1 MIATYDTP
9 LARLCKQANLSTAA
23 VAEKAGVER
32 ETARLWLIGRSV
44 PRPRHAKVL
53 ARLLG
58 IEVGTVYALATDGLA
73 HQEEE
78 PVPAPRPRRTRK
90 AGAAS

>member
-1 MIATYDTP
+1 MTTAYDTP
-9 LARLCKQANLSTAA
+9 LARLCAQANLSTAD
-23 VAEKAGVER
+23 VAHKAGVER
-32 ETARLWLIGRSV
+32 ETARLWMLGRSV

-73 HQEEE
+73 HQDDE
-78 PVPAPRPRRTRK
+78 PAAPTPSPRRRK